1 MCVFVIILLLFL
13 ILSYILFY
21 NFLFYVLKNKDKKNA
36 MFRSYF
42 RTLNQWQYLNES
54 KKTVADYLIKNGIS
68 VVAVYGFGHL
78 GKHLFA
84 SLKNS
89 PVKISFIIDKNKSIS
104 CEGIPVVGSDEQLDG
119 KDFDLLIITP
129 SYEFKNIRENYS
141 YISDDKIISI
151 EKLIENISCDR

>member
-1 MCVFVIILLLFL
+1 MFVCTVILLIVLF
-13 ILSYILFY
+13 LSYILFY
-21 NFLFYVLKNKDKKNA
+21 KFLFYVLKNKDKKNA

-89 PVKISFIIDKNKSIS
+89 SVKISFIIDKNKSIS
-104 CEGIPVVGSDEQLDG
+104 CDGIPVVGSDEKLD
-119 KDFDLLIITP
+119 DDAFDLLIITP
-129 SYEFKNIRENYS
+129 SYDFKSIRNNYS

>member
-1 MCVFVIILLLFL
+1 MFVCTVILLIVLF
-13 ILSYILFY
+13 LSYILFY

-89 PVKISFIIDKNKSIS
+89 SVKISFIIDKNKSIS
-104 CEGIPVVGSDEQLDG
+104 CDGIPVVGSDEKLD
-119 KDFDLLIITP
+119 DDAFDLLIITP
-129 SYEFKNIRENYS
+129 SYDFKSIRNNYS